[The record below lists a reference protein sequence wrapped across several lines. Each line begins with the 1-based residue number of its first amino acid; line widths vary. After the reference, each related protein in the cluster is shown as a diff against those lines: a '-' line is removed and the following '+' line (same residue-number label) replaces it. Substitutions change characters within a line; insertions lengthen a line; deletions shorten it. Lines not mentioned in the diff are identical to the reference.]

1 MSLPEVLANLRKR
14 PGMYLSPAT
23 YDTAVAFV
31 DGYDTATQGGLLVGF
46 REWLVVKLGEGNNL
60 VWSALVSD
68 LMQCTT
74 GMKEIK
80 SPDDHK
86 AAIEFLFATLDQFL
100 NERDEWGGMRRIYVA
115 YERWLHRQDWYDS
128 SSPHWIP
135 DDGG

>member
-14 PGMYLSPAT
+14 PGMYVSPAT

-31 DGYDTATQGGLLVGF
+31 DGYDTATHGGLLVGF

-74 GMKEIK
+74 PMKELK
-80 SPDDHK
+80 SQDDHN

-100 NERDEWGGMRRIYVA
+100 DERDERDGMRRIYAA
-115 YERWLHRQDWYDS
+115 YERWLRRQDWYGP

-135 DDGG
+135 DDSG